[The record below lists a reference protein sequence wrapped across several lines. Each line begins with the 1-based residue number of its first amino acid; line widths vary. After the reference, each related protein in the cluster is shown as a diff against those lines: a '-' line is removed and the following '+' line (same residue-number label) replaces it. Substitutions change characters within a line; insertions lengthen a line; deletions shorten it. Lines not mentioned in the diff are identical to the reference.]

1 MDLSDGLADGIR
13 QIAAASGVGATI
25 ERAAIP
31 VDSAARLWFESR
43 QVDPVMAALGGGDDY
58 ELVFT
63 ASPKLRG
70 RLRAVARHGGVAITR
85 IGICTKALTV
95 EVTGSDD
102 GGEASA
108 PLPGGFGHF
117 R

>member
-1 MDLSDGLADGIR
+1 
-13 QIAAASGVGATI
+13 
-25 ERAAIP
+25 
-31 VDSAARLWFESR
+31 
-43 QVDPVMAALGGGDDY
+43 
-58 ELVFT
+58 
-63 ASPKLRG
+63 
-70 RLRAVARHGGVAITR
+70 VARHGGVAMTR

-95 EVTGSDD
+95 EVTGSVD